1 MEFTY
6 PHISSIRFCK
16 GKRRG
21 TDTVVIS
28 TVGAEEYSFQSP
40 NADDVVQL
48 VNEFIDGLKKK
59 SKYLLATKAQKDSG
73 NVRAKTNMI
82 SYFLQKMK
90 RTFNSKRAICSF

>member
-1 MEFTY
+1 M
-6 PHISSIRFCK
+6 
-16 GKRRG
+16 
-21 TDTVVIS
+21 IS

-48 VNEFIDGLKKK
+48 VNEFIDGLKKR

-73 NVRAKTNMI
+73 NVRAKINVI